1 MKHIDKKRKGEMK
14 GKTIRKVFIY
24 FKLSAISMNKTKTEC
39 KMAQII
45 W

>member
-1 MKHIDKKRKGEMK
+1 MKRK
-14 GKTIRKVFIY
+14 TILKVFIY
-24 FKLSAISMNKTKTEC
+24 FKLSAISMNKAKSEY